1 MFQKILVKWAKCKYK
16 CLKRSWLKAAEL
28 MKKAADGM
36 KHLFIHWERGWYAN
50 GRV

>member
-1 MFQKILVKWAKCKYK
+1 MFQKILVKWVKCKYK
-16 CLKRSWLKAAEL
+16 RLKGSWLKAAEL
-28 MKKAADGM
+28 MKNAAGGM